1 MTEITLGIY
10 HYPQALKS
18 AVYGLEEMFVLAN
31 TQCYQQDLKVQFS
44 PAIFTDPLGVNTH
57 FDVVILP
64 PGTAPYMATKV
75 LAWLHTAHQR
85 GSVIASACT
94 GSFMLAGAGV
104 LHQRPVTTHWGLAES
119 FMQQFPEQSLK
130 TDAILIDHGDVISA
144 GGLMSWV
151 DLGLELVARYASAQ
165 VMRNLGKLLV
175 VDTAER
181 EQRFYQQFMP
191 SFLHGDSMIE
201 KLQRWLAAHLT
212 QPITLNQ
219 LSQQGAV
226 TERTLLRRFAKATGY
241 TPYEYLQR
249 LRIQRACELL
259 ETTTDSFTLIAN
271 QVGYDDSGA
280 CRKAFIR
287 IMGLTPSA
295 FRQRFGR

>member
-1 MTEITLGIY
+1 MTKITLGIY

-31 TQCYQQDLKVQFS
+31 TQCRQQGLKVQFA
-44 PAIFTDPLGVNTH
+44 PAIFTDPFGVNTY

-75 LAWLHTAHQR
+75 LAWLRTAHQR

-94 GSFMLAGAGV
+94 GSFMLAGAEV
-104 LHQRPVTTHWGLAES
+104 LHQRAVTTHWGLAER
-119 FMQQFPEQSLK
+119 FTQQFPEQPLK

-201 KLQRWLAAHLT
+201 KLQRWLAAHLA

-226 TERTLLRRFAKATGY
+226 TERTLLRRFAKATGH

-259 ETTTDSFTLIAN
+259 ETATDSFTQIAN

-280 CRKAFIR
+280 CRKVFIR

>member
-1 MTEITLGIY
+1 MTKITLGIY

-31 TQCYQQDLKVQFS
+31 TQCRQQGLKVQFS
-44 PAIFTDPLGVNTH
+44 PAIFTDPFGVNTH

-64 PGTAPYMATKV
+64 PGTAPFMAMEV
-75 LAWLHTAHQR
+75 LAWLRKAHQR

-104 LHQRPVTTHWGLAES
+104 LHQRAVTTHWGLAES
-119 FMQQFPEQSLK
+119 FTLQFPEQPLK

-212 QPITLNQ
+212 QPITLKQ

-226 TERTLLRRFAKATGY
+226 TERTLLRRFAKATGH

-259 ETTTDSFTLIAN
+259 ETTTDTFTQIAN

>member
-1 MTEITLGIY
+1 MTKITLGIY

-31 TQCYQQDLKVQFS
+31 TQCRQQGLKVQFS

-64 PGTAPYMATKV
+64 PGTAPYMATEV
-75 LAWLHTAHQR
+75 LAWLRTAHQR

-104 LHQRPVTTHWGLAES
+104 LHQRAVTTHWGLAES
-119 FMQQFPEQSLK
+119 FTLQFPDQPLK

-201 KLQRWLAAHLT
+201 KLQRWLAVHLA
-212 QPITLNQ
+212 QPITLKQ

-259 ETTTDSFTLIAN
+259 ETTTESFTLIAN

>member
-31 TQCYQQDLKVQFS
+31 TQCQGFKVQFS
-44 PAIFTDPLGVNTH
+44 PAIFTDPLGINTH

-64 PGTAPYMATKV
+64 PGTAPYMATEV
-75 LAWLHTAHQR
+75 LAWLRTAHQR

-119 FMQQFPEQSLK
+119 FTQQFPEQSLK

-201 KLQRWLAAHLT
+201 KLQRWLAAHLA
-212 QPITLNQ
+212 QPITLKQ

-226 TERTLLRRFAKATGY
+226 TERTLLRRFAKATGH
-241 TPYEYLQR
+241 TPFEYLQR
-249 LRIQRACELL
+249 LRI
-259 ETTTDSFTLIAN
+259 
-271 QVGYDDSGA
+271 
-280 CRKAFIR
+280 
-287 IMGLTPSA
+287 
-295 FRQRFGR
+295 